1 VQNLGIELPNCDTVQ
16 RSTLLRQIIIASSG
30 MWTIWKEVTLDLTL
44 TIRPRIRLTLGNRI
58 SKSLLALIAIMKFS
72 GPVGFE

>member
-16 RSTLLRQIIIASSG
+16 RSTLLRQIIASSG

-58 SKSLLALIAIMKFS
+58 SKSLLALIATMKFS